1 MSDNVCQ
8 YYLCDNSKRKCP
20 DVRFFKFPI
29 NDDNR
34 LEEWIINCGKYIYI
48 CMFTISNYM
57 QQSDERYKLNQK
69 NLCTSTYIHI
79 KLNQLLL
86 QYANLLL

>member
-1 MSDNVCQ
+1 
-8 YYLCDNSKRKCP
+8 
-20 DVRFFKFPI
+20 
-29 NDDNR
+29 
-34 LEEWIINCGKYIYI
+34 
-48 CMFTISNYM
+48 M